1 MECKLRH
8 PIVVYT
14 PTYLILYLC
23 MTKKILLLS
32 MLLALGFTT
41 SCKEDMPQPT
51 PEPTPVVPE
60 TPGTAETPTNPTK
73 PTPPVSPAE
82 PTPSVPKPSD
92 YHIATRM
99 VVEPIKAKTREMLS
113 KLNIEDFAWRGN
125 KDAIKLEDLLPFVTF
140 KASDLD
146 GEPYTLTAEDLKLL
160 ELVDMKY
167 EEHDSYNDYIAFKV
181 RYNHISG
188 TSVLRIPVSRRDY
201 FMQKFEVN
209 KDFAPQYY
217 LGGIARLF
225 PASAGETLKGYDRK
239 KYAVILTD
247 ARADHSNNNLS
258 FRGLV
263 HLVGTG
269 MEDPV
274 VVLDFEAKGF
284 NPLSA
289 LQGQLTFVTSGELNE
304 RMRDRLKK
312 IQKSKT
318 ITDAVVLQLVQ
329 NNPNSWIKLAGPGIQ
344 NTYGGELQWDGNTL
358 EGVLSGGHDT
368 RDIYLEDARFA
379 INSARYDKAAGTVTL
394 GVELIEANGIAVSG
408 VTTTL
413 VVRSVNL

>member
-1 MECKLRH
+1 
-8 PIVVYT
+8 
-14 PTYLILYLC
+14 
-23 MTKKILLLS
+23 MTKKILLFS
-32 MLLALGFTT
+32 MLLALGFAT
-41 SCKEDMPQPT
+41 SCKEDMPQST

-60 TPGTAETPTNPTK
+60 MPGTAETPTNPTK
-73 PTPPVSPAE
+73 PTPPVSSAE
-82 PTPSVPKPSD
+82 PMPSVPKPSD
-92 YHIATRM
+92 YRIATRM
-99 VVEPIKAKTREMLS
+99 VVEPIKEKKAEMLS
-113 KLNIEDFAWRGN
+113 KLKIEDFAWRGN

-146 GEPYTLTAEDLKLL
+146 GEPYTLTAEDLKQL

-167 EEHDSYNDYIAFKV
+167 EEHGSYNDYITFKV

-188 TSVLRIPVSRRDY
+188 MSVLRVPVSRRDY
-201 FMQKFEVN
+201 FIQKFQVN

-217 LGGIARLF
+217 LAGIARLF
-225 PASAGETLKGYDRK
+225 PASAGEILKGYDRT
-239 KYAVILTD
+239 KYAVVLTD

-274 VVLDFEAKGF
+274 VVLNFEAKGF
-284 NPLSA
+284 KPLSA

-329 NNPNSWIKLAGPGIQ
+329 NNANYWIKLASPGIQ
-344 NTYGGELQWDGNTL
+344 NTYGGELQWDGDNL
-358 EGVLSGGHDT
+358 RGVLSGGHDT
-368 RDIYLEDARFA
+368 RDIYLEDTRFA

-394 GVELIEANGIAVSG
+394 GVELIAANGIAVSG
-408 VTTTL
+408 VTTML